1 MEIFL
6 ILIIPLLII
15 GLIRFMLLPMKL
27 GWKLLANGVCGFLCL
42 FLLNMISGFTGIQF
56 PINLATVLIAGFLG
70 LPGIVVLALI
80 QLFL

>member
-1 MEIFL
+1 MEKFL
-6 ILIIPLLII
+6 ILLIPLLIF

-27 GWKLLANGVCGFLCL
+27 VWKLVANGVCGFLCL
-42 FLLNMISGFTGIQF
+42 FLLNLISGWTGLQF
-56 PINLATVLIAGFLG
+56 PVNLATVLIAGVLG